1 MRRRMDNRRMFFLR
15 HTHAIAR
22 WALLCFV
29 LSLGVAIAAPLV
41 NHQSLELVCSSVG
54 SVKLLVKS
62 ADGSSQVVSQMGDCP
77 LCITGG
83 GLPPPEVQ
91 LRVAPAQPLAYALR
105 SIPAARLAWLTAAP
119 LPARGPP
126 TFL

>member
-1 MRRRMDNRRMFFLR
+1 MFFLR

-54 SVKLLVKS
+54 SVKLLPS
-62 ADGSSQVVSQMGDCP
+62 A
-77 LCITGG
+77 
-83 GLPPPEVQ
+83 EVQ